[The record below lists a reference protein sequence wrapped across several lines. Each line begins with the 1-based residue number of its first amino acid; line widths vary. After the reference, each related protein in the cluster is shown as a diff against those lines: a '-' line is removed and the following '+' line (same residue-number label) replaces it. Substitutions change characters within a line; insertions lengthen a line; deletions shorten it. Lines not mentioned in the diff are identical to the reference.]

1 MQPHLSRVQTL
12 VSPLPV
18 KVANGQVLS
27 STHHIPTT
35 SWNRSSCKF
44 VADLKFLTLPYFDL
58 VIGKYCILS
67 RQPPWPPLVQFVIH
81 GGIEQGYIW
90 RVEGLLF
97 QAAIN
102 EDDCNGIIQFIQLHY
117 DLFDKILWSASY
129 TSDMYYNCRDCAWFK
144 VMWQANTCL
153 LPWFQGHKSASTMPL
168 HAIDEA
174 WELLT
179 LEDGV
184 KTVPEQTRQL
194 MRALSLSLV
203 AWEGT
208 DTGTAMRL
216 SGCMQQQ
223 DPLILMDS
231 GSSHTSVNGH
241 LCIQKLPLSIPVQV
255 ANSQCSLT
263 HVEWTNKRIVIPYKC
278 SSVWLQGLP
287 PSWPTGELI
296 TKLIHQ
302 QLSRTSSR

>member
-129 TSDMYYNCRDCAWFK
+129 TSGMYYNCRVCAWFK
-144 VMWQANTCL
+144 VMWQANM
-153 LPWFQGHKSASTMPL
+153 SATSRDPKASNT
-168 HAIDEA
+168 
-174 WELLT
+174 T
-179 LEDGV
+179 SGNDGD
-184 KTVPEQTRQL
+184 Q
-194 MRALSLSLV
+194 ANLSQ
-203 AWEGT
+203 
-208 DTGTAMRL
+208 RR
-216 SGCMQQQ
+216 
-223 DPLILMDS
+223 
-231 GSSHTSVNGH
+231 SSQERDRVS
-241 LCIQKLPLSIPVQV
+241 
-255 ANSQCSLT
+255 
-263 HVEWTNKRIVIPYKC
+263 
-278 SSVWLQGLP
+278 
-287 PSWPTGELI
+287 
-296 TKLIHQ
+296 
-302 QLSRTSSR
+302 